1 VTTTGDHERLREDLA
16 GYVLGG
22 LTPAEQHAVEAHL
35 AECESCRTEL
45 GELDPVPVLLDLAAA
60 APATLSPAEA
70 VVVAVPPDAPIG
82 LVPAEAQAEP
92 ALPAARRHRAS
103 RTRTLVASAGVALAM
118 VAAFTVGVVVA
129 APTEPAYGAPIALQ
143 PVGGSHAGGSAAVR
157 PADHGTE
164 VRLVL
169 HDLPAATG
177 TWYECIWWSA
187 TGKRWSAGT
196 FRPGQSPDTQVEL
209 LAAAALH
216 PGWRLA
222 ILEHDSG
229 QTAPVTVLKTTT

>member
-1 VTTTGDHERLREDLA
+1 VTSPVDHERLREDLA

-22 LTPAEQHAVEAHL
+22 LSPAEQHAVETHL
-35 AECESCRTEL
+35 AECAPCRAEL
-45 GELDPVPVLLDLAAA
+45 AELDPIPVLLDLAAA
-60 APATLSPAEA
+60 VPAPVPATHSPSAA
-70 VVVAVPPDAPIG
+70 VSADPVEPDAPV
-82 LVPAEAQAEP
+82 VPIEAVAH
-92 ALPAARRHRAS
+92 RHRQT
-103 RTRTLVASAGVALAM
+103 RTRTLVASAGVALAL
-118 VAAFTVGVVVA
+118 VASFTVGLIIA
-129 APTEPAYGAPIALQ
+129 APTEPVYGAPIALQ
-143 PVGGSHAGGSAAVR
+143 SVGGSHAGGTAAVR
-157 PADHGTE
+157 TVEHGTD

-196 FRPGQSPDTQVEL
+196 FRPGQSADTKVEL

-222 ILEHDSG
+222 ILEHATG
-229 QTAPVTVLKTTT
+229 QTAPVTVLQTAT